1 MQTAAARSA
10 RLIALGTSLWLLAAP
25 KLYGEAPAAS
35 APLPPVVAQ
44 AEKVFFAAFG
54 EGTPAP
60 SDAIGILTGAYTA
73 APSHGR
79 TNLLLGLAHL
89 WQATENQSSLAGL
102 DHLMLSERFLA
113 RAAKLLPND
122 GRIPSWL
129 VPVRLALAGIE
140 RDHAAQGQVMGELL
154 EAFRK
159 DPAFHSFSVAML
171 AFPAP
176 RGSERFQQ
184 GLAAINAADGCD
196 KTNPSCQNQP
206 RWAHNMESFETFRAD
221 YELKAGNTQKAR
233 AILASVKTIPG
244 YSEWPYK
251 AAVEERLANLD
262 ERAALFANADPKD
275 DPALLVVGKGS
286 CGSCHRSR

>member
-1 MQTAAARSA
+1 VFHCAALIRSESPGSTLVKSGTASHLDRD
-10 RLIALGTSLWLLAAP
+10 RHRHPVHHGV
-25 KLYGEAPAAS
+25 PA
-35 APLPPVVAQ
+35 
-44 AEKVFFAAFG
+44 
-54 EGTPAP
+54 
-60 SDAIGILTGAYTA
+60 
-73 APSHGR
+73 
-79 TNLLLGLAHL
+79 
-89 WQATENQSSLAGL
+89 
-102 DHLMLSERFLA
+102 
-113 RAAKLLPND
+113 
-122 GRIPSWL
+122 
-129 VPVRLALAGIE
+129 E
-140 RDHAAQGQVMGELL
+140 RDHAAQGQVMGDLL

-251 AAVEERLANLD
+251 AAVEERLD